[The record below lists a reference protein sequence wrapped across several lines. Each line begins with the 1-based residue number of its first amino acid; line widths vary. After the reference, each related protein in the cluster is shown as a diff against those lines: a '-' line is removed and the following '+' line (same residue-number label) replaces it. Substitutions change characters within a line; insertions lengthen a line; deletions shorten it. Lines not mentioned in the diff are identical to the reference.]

1 MAPLA
6 VAGKIVVGAGGGDF
20 GARGFVDAY
29 DAETGNRVLR
39 RFWTVPSPAEGGWWG
54 RWTETTP
61 HGESLHRNIQKE
73 ERDSARY
80 AEAWRHGGAAV
91 WTTPAYHPVSGLVI
105 FTTGNPAPVD
115 GVTPPGDNLY
125 STSVVA
131 VDVATG
137 RLRWYYQMVPHNI
150 WDYDRGE
157 STGAPRPAAR
167 WGDASVGSP
176 RREDWLGISARPAR
190 RSATPSRSSRWQT
203 SSRPRLAPG
212 YAPRP
217 ATAEAATGHPPR
229 SPRSQGCST
238 FRPATPPWSLP
249 SIQRPRPHGRQRWS
263 FLAFARFE
271 PAHPDS
277 ESGIVS
283 AVDPATGRIRWQSRR
298 EDHLGSGG
306 ILVTAGGLVFFS
318 EWDGHLTA
326 LDAESGKTLWRY
338 RLDDGALGSPI
349 AFEVDGEER
358 IAVTSL
364 ARGLTEFG
372 LVH

>member
-29 DAETGNRVLR
+29 DAETGNRVW

-150 WDYDRGE
+150 WDYDAANPPVLLDLQRGGE
-157 STGAPRPAAR
+157 TLPLVAHAGKTGWVYLLDRRADPPLRAVHPAGKHLPAR
-167 WGDASVGSP
+167 DSRRDTHLARRP
-176 RREDWLGISARPAR
+176 RRQQLGTLRVLPAHR
-190 RSATPSRSSRWQT
+190 AVLRS
-203 SSRPRLAPG
+203 G
-212 YAPRP
+212 
-217 ATAEAATGHPPR
+217 
-229 SPRSQGCST
+229 
-238 FRPATPPWSLP
+238 
-249 SIQRPRPHGRQRWS
+249 QRRPHGLCHRFS
-263 FLAFARFE
+263 GLGHTADNGELLAFARFE